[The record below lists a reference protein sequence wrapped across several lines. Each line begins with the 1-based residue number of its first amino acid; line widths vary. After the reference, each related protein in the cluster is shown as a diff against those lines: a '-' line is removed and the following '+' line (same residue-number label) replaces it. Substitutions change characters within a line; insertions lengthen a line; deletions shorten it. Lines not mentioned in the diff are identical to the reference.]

1 MDVPDGIAGGGPAL
15 FRLVRFWSRRWAA
28 DAARQAQQG
37 AGDAGDPAAQVGHV
51 QVLEAIDAAAR
62 AAGPGGSSPRGGSGA
77 PVAAIADV
85 AVQLGLDR
93 SNASRMLASAVAA
106 GLVTKAVHPGDAR
119 RTELGITPAG
129 QDLLAAARG
138 WQDQVFA
145 RLVAG
150 WPAADARRL
159 AGYLQRLAAQSLAA
173 QSRAAQSRAAQSL
186 AAQSTEITGGQP

>member
-1 MDVPDGIAGGGPAL
+1 MRTDNPAAPAVAPAGLTGGGPAL

-28 DAARQAQQG
+28 DAARQVPRG
-37 AGDAGDPAAQVGHV
+37 AGDAAHVGHV
-51 QVLEAIDAAAR
+51 LVLEAIDAA
-62 AAGPGGSSPRGGSGA
+62 GGSAPGSA
-77 PVAAIADV
+77 AAIADV

-106 GLVTKAVHPGDAR
+106 GLVAKATHPGDAR
-119 RTELGITPAG
+119 RTELATTPAG
-129 QDLLAAARG
+129 RDLLAAARA

-159 AGYLQRLAAQSLAA
+159 AGYLQRLAEETTTA
-173 QSRAAQSRAAQSL
+173 
-186 AAQSTEITGGQP
+186 GGHP